1 LDPAKLKGGGGGGG
15 NQNNNFKMKKIKT
28 HELLKKKKKK
38 TPEIRMNYKSPKIK
52 KKNPQKK
59 TH

>member
-1 LDPAKLKGGGGGGG
+1 
-15 NQNNNFKMKKIKT
+15 MKKIKT
-28 HELLKKKKKK
+28 HELKKKK
-38 TPEIRMNYKSPKIK
+38 TPKIRMNYKSPKIR